1 MQLIKHIIKSRDRM
15 SILYSDIVDGSAV
28 HTHAPTPIFLGHKKN
43 RNSTRTHAFPDVTL
57 IHKLINLALEFF
69 GFHRIGSVC
78 WTVWKSG
85 SRDKVYLMLNASD
98 WWQSLGFNYELFNC
112 NNLNIRYWSWN
123 YRGCWHQTCPPMDPR

>member
-57 IHKLINLALEFF
+57 IHKLIYLALEFF
-69 GFHRIGSVC
+69 GFNRIGSVC
-78 WTVWKSG
+78 WTVWKCG
-85 SRDKVYLMLNASD
+85 SRNKIYLMLNASD
-98 WWQSLGFNYELFNC
+98 WWQSLGQSSGNT
-112 NNLNIRYWSWN
+112 SWKSCKSLDISL
-123 YRGCWHQTCPPMDPR
+123 GISGALSIKKVK